1 MTEGTNSVPPRV
13 QAPDVRTLT
22 RASVIA
28 LIVAVILLVTVVLP
42 AEYGIDPLGTGAAL
56 GVAALSGQ
64 VDEPVPPPEGEKV
77 APVQEGPFALYPA
90 EFKVDSREFVLG
102 PYEYVEYKYHLEQG
116 ATMLFAWRASRDVM
130 HDLHG
135 VPDGAPASAEQS
147 FDGRPRREADGSF
160 AAPFTGIHGWYWE
173 NPGGDTVTVRVTTSG
188 FYTSAH
194 EFRYDRTRLSRQ
206 VRTLD
211 IIPPAG
217 AEKEI
222 P

>member
-1 MTEGTNSVPPRV
+1 MNVPPPV
-13 QAPDVRTLT
+13 QAPDAPTLA

-28 LIVAVILLVTVVLP
+28 VIVAAVLLVTVVLP

-56 GVAALSGQ
+56 GVAALSAPLG
-64 VDEPVPPPEGEKV
+64 EPVPPPEGDTV

-116 ATMLFAWRASRDVM
+116 ATMLFAWRASGDVM
-130 HDLHG
+130 HDFHG

-147 FDGRPRREADGSF
+147 FDARPRREADGSF

-188 FYTSAH
+188 FYTAAH

-206 VRTLD
+206 VRALD
-211 IIPPAG
+211 TISPAG
-217 AEKEI
+217 ADKEN